1 MAQLFIVTTPQN
13 SGDGTPLATAFNY
26 TNSNFSELYA
36 RAQVNPPIS
45 LTGTSSD
52 QPGWY
57 AYDSTYFYYCFGTYD
72 GINPIWAQVLNSSN
86 AYGNATVATFLADFG
101 ANTISTTGN
110 ITGGYIFGNGSQLTG
125 LAATYGNANVAD
137 FLPTYTGNITGDTI
151 SLTGNIYA
159 NNFIVTVTESV
170 TGNVVAGN
178 LNTTGTVSAAGNVIT
193 NQVVTASGDLTLA
206 PVGNVS
212 VANVWINNVQD
223 PVDAQDA
230 ATKNYVDN
238 SLSSV
243 LTLEDDNTN
252 SYAVAAG
259 DTVTFNQITDQTSV
273 VVGTANIT
281 FGLANNV
288 SITGNVTANGLFNES
303 GNLYLSANT
312 AESWATWQINNDSV
326 SYAGSNN
333 SALVVPLSDDAH
345 IGEIFFQ
352 GDTGNAQMFWAGAN
366 NDPFSNAFNILSDLG
381 NIQLYTVDSGSG
393 LHELVFN
400 TQGNLTVSGNIAAAG
415 SIGGSYVFG
424 NGSFLTGLAATYSNA
439 DAVAYG
445 EAGWGGNIIPSAN
458 VTYSLGNSTNWWDTA
473 WFGANTVYIGGT
485 GVSVANS
492 TLTVGGNPVV
502 TANATGT
509 SSVTGNTA
517 ITGNVTGGNILT
529 GGYVSATGN
538 VTGGNLYID
547 GSATVAGNLQ
557 VQGNVTFINS
567 NVITTN
573 DLYIELANNQ
583 STYANI
589 NGAGLAVGP
598 TSSPLTY
605 WQYNTSANAWT
616 TNVAVS
622 VLGTV
627 TGASLVGTIATASQT
642 NITAI
647 GTLTSLSV
655 SGNINGG
662 GNLVFDNASSNLTV
676 HDGFFG
682 GVVSATGNLRGG
694 NINTLGLV
702 TATGN
707 ITGGNVLSDGVVCAS
722 GNVRG
727 ANINTLGL
735 ITATGTITGGNILTG
750 GDISAT
756 GNVYNGSLGVGTAAS
771 GTPGEIRAT
780 DNITAYY
787 SSDARLKENVQNIAD
802 PVPKLMQLN
811 GVEFDWRQDY
821 IDSHGG
827 EDGYFVRRH
836 DIGVIAQELE
846 AVLPELVVDRADGYK
861 AVKYDRIIALL
872 IEAVKAQQREID
884 ELKRR

>member
-57 AYDSTYFYYCFGTYD
+57 AYDSTYFYYCFGTYN
-72 GINPIWAQVLNSSN
+72 GVNPIWAQVPN
-86 AYGNATVATFLADFG
+86 ANNTYGNATVATFLANFG
-101 ANTISTTGN
+101 ANTITTTGN
-110 ITGGYIFGNGSQLTG
+110 IS
-125 LAATYGNANVAD
+125 A
-137 FLPTYTGNITGDTI
+137 GNI
-151 SLTGNIYA
+151 
-159 NNFIVTVTESV
+159 
-170 TGNVVAGN
+170 
-178 LNTTGTVSAAGNVIT
+178 VSNH
-193 NQVVTASGDLTLA
+193 VVTSSGDLNLA

-212 VANVWINNVQD
+212 VANVWINNLAD
-223 PVDAQDA
+223 PVTAQDA
-230 ATKNYVDN
+230 ATKNYVD
-238 SLSSV
+238 SQLSSAD
-243 LTLEDDNTN
+243 LTFEDDTGHT
-252 SYAVAAG
+252 YLIQPG
-259 DTVTFNQITDQTSV
+259 DTITFNQ
-273 VVGTANIT
+273 TANQTNVVIGNASVT
-281 FGLANNV
+281 IGLADDVAIPGN
-288 SITGNVTANGLFNES
+288 ITAQGIAGINGNLTLTANV
-303 GNLYLSANT
+303 
-312 AESWATWQINNDSV
+312 AESWSTWLINTDSV
-326 SYAGSNN
+326 SYAGPNN
-333 SALVVPLSDDAH
+333 SALVVPVSDDTH
-345 IGEIFFQ
+345 TGEIFFQ
-352 GDTGNAQMFWAGAN
+352 GVGGNAQMFWAGAN
-366 NDPFSNAFNILSDLG
+366 NDPFSNAFNIVSELG

-393 LHELVFN
+393 LHELNFD
-400 TQGNLTVSGNIAAAG
+400 TDGNLTVTGNIVAAG

-424 NGSFLTGLAATYSNA
+424 NGSFLTGLSATYSNA
-439 DAVAYG
+439 NVVAYG

-458 VTYSLGNSTNWWDTA
+458 VAYSLGNSTNWWANA
-473 WFGANTVYIGGT
+473 WFGANTIYIGGV

-492 TLTVGGNPVV
+492 ALTVGGNPVV

-509 SSVTGNTA
+509 STTTGNIS
-517 ITGNVTGGNILT
+517 ITGTVTGGNILT
-529 GGYVSATGN
+529 GGVVSAAGN
-538 VTGGNLYID
+538 VTGGNLYIG

-598 TSSPLTY
+598 AGTPLTY

-616 TNVAVS
+616 TNVSVS
-622 VLGTV
+622 
-627 TGASLVGTIATASQT
+627 ASG
-642 NITAI
+642 NITGNYFIGNGSQLTGVQATGI
-647 GTLTSLSV
+647 GTLATLSV
-655 SGNINGG
+655 TGNINGG

-682 GVVSATGNLRGG
+682 GVVSATGNIRGG
-694 NINTLGLV
+694 NINTLGLI

-707 ITGGNVLSDGVVCAS
+707 INGGNVLSDGVICAS

-735 ITATGTITGGNILTG
+735 ITATGTITGGNILTAG
-750 GDISAT
+750 NISAT
-756 GNVYNGSLGVGTAAS
+756 GTVTGASLTGTIVTASQTNITAVGSLGNTQISSLGVGTEAS
-771 GTPGEIRAT
+771 GTPGEIRAI
-780 DNITAYY
+780 DNVTAYY

-802 PVPKLMQLN
+802 PVAKLMRLN

-846 AVLPELVVDRADGYK
+846 TVLPELVVDRADGYK

-872 IEAVKAQQREID
+872 IEAVKAQQQEID
-884 ELKRR
+884 QLKRR

>member
-86 AYGNATVATFLADFG
+86 AYGNATVATFLANFG

-110 ITGGYIFGNGSQLTG
+110 IS
-125 LAATYGNANVAD
+125 A
-137 FLPTYTGNITGDTI
+137 
-151 SLTGNIYA
+151 
-159 NNFIVTVTESV
+159 
-170 TGNVVAGN
+170 GNVVSN
-178 LNTTGTVSAAGNVIT
+178 H
-193 NQVVTASGDLTLA
+193 VVTSSGDLTLA
-206 PVGNVS
+206 PAGNVS
-212 VANVWINNVQD
+212 VANVWINNLAD

-230 ATKNYVDN
+230 ATKNYVD
-238 SLSSV
+238 SQLSSGE
-243 LTLEDDNTN
+243 LTFADDLGNT
-252 SYAVAAG
+252 YITQPG
-259 DTVTFNQITDQTSV
+259 DTITFNQTANQTSV
-273 VVGTANIT
+273 VVGTASVTIGLTDDVAIPGNIT
-281 FGLANNV
+281 TQG
-288 SITGNVTANGLFNES
+288 IIGIDGNLTLTANV
-303 GNLYLSANT
+303 
-312 AESWATWQINNDSV
+312 AESWAAWRINNDSV
-326 SYAGSNN
+326 SYAGPNN
-333 SALVVPLSDDAH
+333 SALVVPVSDSAH
-345 IGEIFFQ
+345 TAEIFFQ

-492 TLTVGGNPVV
+492 ALTVGGNPVV

-694 NINTLGLV
+694 NINTVGLI

>member
-45 LTGTSSD
+45 LIGTSSD

-352 GDTGNAQMFWAGAN
+352 GVGGNAQMFWAGAN

-439 DAVAYG
+439 NVAAYG

-509 SSVTGNTA
+509 SITTGNTS
-517 ITGNVTGGNILT
+517 ITGNVTGGNL
-529 GGYVSATGN
+529 
-538 VTGGNLYID
+538 
-547 GSATVAGNLQ
+547 
-557 VQGNVTFINS
+557 
-567 NVITTN
+567 IT
-573 DLYIELANNQ
+573 
-583 STYANI
+583 S
-589 NGAGLAVGP
+589 
-598 TSSPLTY
+598 
-605 WQYNTSANAWT
+605 
-616 TNVAVS
+616 
-622 VLGTV
+622 
-627 TGASLVGTIATASQT
+627 
-642 NITAI
+642 
-647 GTLTSLSV
+647 
-655 SGNINGG
+655 
-662 GNLVFDNASSNLTV
+662 
-676 HDGFFG
+676 

-735 ITATGTITGGNILTG
+735 VTATGTITGGNLLTG
-750 GDISAT
+750 GAVSAT